1 MNCDVPALWLAHKDA
16 LRNYI
21 RKRVPDEAL
30 AADIAQDVLL
40 KVYGFCQA
48 RSGVANVR
56 SWLFQI
62 AQNAIVDALRRNR
75 RLVPVGEEF
84 DVAAEPEPEAYREAV
99 EYILPMIGL
108 LPPAY
113 AEPLRLA
120 DVEGLRQQDI
130 ARQLGLGLSATKS
143 RIQRGREMLRD
154 VFVECCLLETDAEG
168 RLVSFD
174 IRPDCGTLQRY
185 RAALK
190 KN

>member
-1 MNCDVPALWLAHKDA
+1 MNCDVPALWLEHKDA

-30 AADIAQDVLL
+30 AADILQDVLL

-62 AQNAIVDALRRNR
+62 AQNTLVDAVRKNR
-75 RLVPVGEEF
+75 RLVHVDDDF
-84 DVAAEPEPEAYREAV
+84 DVEQEADAEAYKDAV
-99 EYILPMIGL
+99 EYILPMIQL

-130 ARQLGLGLSATKS
+130 AAQLGLGLSAS
-143 RIQRGREMLRD
+143 DFGVWDMRGSGL
-154 VFVECCLLETDAEG
+154 G
-168 RLVSFD
+168 
-174 IRPDCGTLQRY
+174 
-185 RAALK
+185 
-190 KN
+190 